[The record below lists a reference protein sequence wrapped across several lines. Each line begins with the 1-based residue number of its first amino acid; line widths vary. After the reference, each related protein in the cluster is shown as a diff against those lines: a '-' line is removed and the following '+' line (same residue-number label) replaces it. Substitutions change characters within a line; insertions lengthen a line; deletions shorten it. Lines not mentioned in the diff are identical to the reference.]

1 MSCFGPSAHELDL
14 EDEVKA
20 LKTEVNGKEGKIKE
34 LEKAVKELT
43 EKNAQKEILMKEKAD
58 ALLAANK
65 NIENLDK
72 DAKKRVE
79 ENVAAVAAAEQ
90 KEKELRDA
98 LENSKKQAEAIEKA
112 VRAEVAKYA
121 KELELKSAEEEKQRA
136 ARTAAEEK
144 AKNLEALKKA
154 AEEGNE
160 KAKAEAEAAKKAL
173 DQKIKEDE
181 EAAAKRAEE
190 AAEKLVL
197 STLETELVK
206 LDFTHDEYPLAT
218 KAAFNAMA
226 KFICYIGDDK
236 ELYDKFVKGL
246 GGANSCTKIAETMV
260 STLADVMEGKD
271 AKEVYTTVADN
282 ISKCY
287 KKQKEK
293 KVLVQ
298 RMLGIIR
305 LQDANGDGVIDR
317 DEYSVYAE
325 ATTNVMI
332 KIMGIPAEF
341 ADQVRPDLMK
351 QNVERFLEGREGVS
365 FDDLEESLDKMAD
378 NMVDGAP
385 PPGAKDFS
393 VVDILDDIEKE
404 CKDLMAKKAS
414 SPPPAP

>member
-1 MSCFGPSAHELDL
+1 M
-14 EDEVKA
+14 
-20 LKTEVNGKEGKIKE
+20 
-34 LEKAVKELT
+34 
-43 EKNAQKEILMKEKAD
+43 
-58 ALLAANK
+58 
-65 NIENLDK
+65 
-72 DAKKRVE
+72 
-79 ENVAAVAAAEQ
+79 
-90 KEKELRDA
+90 
-98 LENSKKQAEAIEKA
+98 
-112 VRAEVAKYA
+112 
-121 KELELKSAEEEKQRA
+121 KSAEEEKQRA

-160 KAKAEAEAAKKAL
+160 QAKAEAEAAKKAL

-190 AAEKLVL
+190 AAEKLAL

-206 LDFTHDEYPLAT
+206 LDFTRDEYPLAIQ
-218 KAAFNAMA
+218 AAFNAMA
-226 KFICYIGDDK
+226 KFFIGDTK
-236 ELYDKFVKGL
+236 EVNDKFVKAL
-246 GGANSCTKIAETMV
+246 GRATSCAKIAETMA

-271 AKEVYTTVADN
+271 VKEVCWRDEGKDVKEVYTTVADN

-287 KKQKEK
+287 TKQKEK

-332 KIMGIPAEF
+332 KIMGIPAGF
-341 ADQVRPDLMK
+341 ADQVRPDLME
-351 QNVERFLEGREGVS
+351 QNVEKFLQGREGVS
-365 FDDLEESLDKMAD
+365 FDDLEESLDRMAD
-378 NMVDGAP
+378 SMVDSAP

-393 VVDILDDIEKE
+393 VVDMLDDIEKE